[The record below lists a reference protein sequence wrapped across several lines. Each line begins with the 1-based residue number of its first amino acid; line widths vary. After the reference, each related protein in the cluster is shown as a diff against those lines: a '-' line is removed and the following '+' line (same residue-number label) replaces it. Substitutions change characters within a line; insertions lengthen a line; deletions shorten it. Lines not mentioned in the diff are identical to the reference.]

1 MGCGKHPDSREQP
14 RRHTSDQPGRQQGNN
29 SGDLLMAC
37 NVLSDIPISTP
48 LRSWQ
53 SSLNE
58 AGGRCT
64 ELGPDE
70 HSAMPWRA
78 SLSARVTGTQRLP
91 AQLCPAPG
99 SCCRGGHPEGVTLT
113 PGGDRGERSPCARP
127 RGSQGTVLLHSGL
140 EQVPR
145 KHLCTSPKRV
155 TPCSGCAHP
164 ASSLRQR
171 DGERGDAALCPPY

>member
-14 RRHTSDQPGRQQGNN
+14 RLHTSDQPGRQQGND

-53 SSLNE
+53 SSLMKLE
-58 AGGRCT
+58 GDVLSWVLTSTARCRGERPSLPGSPGRSGSQHSSAPRQGAAAGG
-64 ELGPDE
+64 
-70 HSAMPWRA
+70 
-78 SLSARVTGTQRLP
+78 VTLR
-91 AQLCPAPG
+91 
-99 SCCRGGHPEGVTLT
+99 GVTLT
-113 PGGDRGERSPCARP
+113 PGGDRGERSPCACP
-127 RGSQGTVLLHSGL
+127 RGSQGTVPLHSGL
-140 EQVPR
+140 EQVPK
-145 KHLCTSPKRV
+145 KHLHTSPKRV
-155 TPCSGCAHP
+155 TPRSGCAHP